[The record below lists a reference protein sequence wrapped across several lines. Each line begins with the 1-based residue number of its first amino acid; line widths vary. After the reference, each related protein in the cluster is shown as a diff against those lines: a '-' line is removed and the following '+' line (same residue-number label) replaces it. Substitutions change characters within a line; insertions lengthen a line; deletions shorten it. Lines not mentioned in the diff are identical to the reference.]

1 MPFVASYE
9 SFARFVSLACHDLR
23 TPLATVSGFAYTLEH
38 TEDVGEPAARYVAMI
53 QAASE
58 QMGDLLDAL
67 GLVTRIESGRY
78 EPALTEVDSLELAR
92 AAAERLGE
100 KATASGSGSTVRV
113 DRGPVEAGLAALAL
127 CTVRHG
133 GIERVEVAAAG
144 PSVEIS
150 PVPASAAQIVLA
162 EDMKD
167 LGASAA
173 RRLIEALGGTL
184 TLDGE
189 RLVVALPS

>member
-1 MPFVASYE
+1 MPFVASSE

-38 TEDVGEPAARYVAMI
+38 THDVGEPAARYVAMI

-78 EPALTEVDSLELAR
+78 EPALTEADSLELAR

-167 LGASAA
+167 LGAAAA